1 MTFLSPVTLPDA
13 IEAEV
18 WRAYVADR
26 ARVFF
31 DKHARD
37 DSFDAVCFMLIP
49 KPGSLPVL
57 AVEDEYDDVASLTH
71 QMLHVVDD
79 VEKNGARFAEN
90 SCGQIVI
97 AWPLVFADDAQRGV
111 VIDLLRDVGREL
123 RAVATALVSECWMRT
138 DLNAPRGTGTDAL
151 VACVEQV
158 NRDVAV
164 SIAEIKGSTP
174 ARSLGPWLKMAG
186 TARGGAILGLF
197 NETRAPEIN
206 VATVGEA

>member
-1 MTFLSPVTLPDA
+1 
-13 IEAEV
+13 
-18 WRAYVADR
+18 
-26 ARVFF
+26 
-31 DKHARD
+31 
-37 DSFDAVCFMLIP
+37 MLFR
-49 KPGSLPVL
+49 S
-57 AVEDEYDDVASLTH
+57 
-71 QMLHVVDD
+71 
-79 VEKNGARFAEN
+79 
-90 SCGQIVI
+90 
-97 AWPLVFADDAQRGV
+97 
-111 VIDLLRDVGREL
+111 
-123 RAVATALVSECWMRT
+123 VATALVSECWMRT